1 MTLTTRYR
9 RLRWKCFVQPG
20 MSDDLRDWDNPATI
34 GDVVAVLD
42 LQLER
47 GTQFYALPAGN
58 KWLVFYNG
66 KTLVH

>member
-1 MTLTTRYR
+1 
-9 RLRWKCFVQPG
+9 
-20 MSDDLRDWDNPATI
+20 MSDELRDWDNPATI